1 MKSDNYNWID
11 DPFDEKKNR
20 EIEQRAMAGSS
31 RTALGLGCI
40 VAIVLIIVMIVLSV
54 GLLQAISAS

>member
-1 MKSDNYNWID
+1 MKSGNYNWID
-11 DPFDEKKNR
+11 DPFDDKKNR
-20 EIEQRAMAGSS
+20 ELEQKTMSGVS

-40 VAIVLIIVMIVLSV
+40 VVLVLIVVGAFLTM

>member
-1 MKSDNYNWID
+1 MSTDNYNWID

-20 EIEQRAMAGSS
+20 EIEQKAMSGSS

-40 VAIVLIIVMIVLSV
+40 VALVLLAAIAFFSL
-54 GLLQAISAS
+54 GLLQTISAS

>member
-20 EIEQRAMAGSS
+20 EIEQQAMAGSS